1 MNWFFGKRR
10 NVKRAIVTS
19 LPRAPSGSVAPEDDS
34 CIPVTEDLLLF
45 VEDLCDHAS
54 TFTEFPVDPD
64 KCRKFVLG
72 PEEERHAIEV
82 IERVEALTK
91 LHEELVP
98 SRRTDREF
106 WWIYFTLIRQHF
118 KIAPRKAAPV
128 ELVSVSSPVFA
139 AALPQTS
146 QAFSAGGLSQGASL
160 VAPVSLAAY
169 SSSAAASA
177 AASAAGAPPP
187 LSDAE
192 RARVLAK
199 MVGASRELAAPALK
213 NEVRKSPTHS
223 RAKLWLFVTG
233 ASLYCSE
240 DGSYWEDTMR
250 RVLGSAELVPL
261 LDLVDFGGGAFR
273 EEDHALREEESTALR
288 NVLFALAAEQSEDA
302 FLPFAPDL
310 VSVLLRAMP
319 AAKAFNVASVLVA
332 CSMVHGTWFPTTR
345 KGHARDLAAFE
356 RSIARHAPQIYAK
369 MCELEVDVSE
379 FAAAW
384 FDRLFAGFVPN
395 DLLGRVADCFFTEG
409 RVVLYRVGIALLQLA
424 LPALLAAATP
434 QEFLAAANASGKSLE
449 NAVRLLQ
456 VAFEVPVDNS
466 EVEVCTAGREAHSRL
481 LRAALAVKIPPN
493 EGAEGV
499 VEIRPDGTT
508 AAGPAGAA
516 AAAAAAVSYDDFLRV
531 ENPST
536 ILSQRQFE
544 LLCDWLP
551 SRLVAMD
558 PVLLFTTAR
567 DGCALSRLFHQCE
580 GRDSLVLVVETT
592 SHNVFGVFI
601 PTELTPSPGRYYGTG
616 ESFLFAMT
624 PTPEKYEWEP
634 GNKSYFMNIEHR
646 SISFGGGGLMIDDE
660 LNEGS
665 SQACDTYHNKPL
677 NYGSEDF
684 EILHLEVVTFE

>member
-1 MNWFFGKRR
+1 
-10 NVKRAIVTS
+10 
-19 LPRAPSGSVAPEDDS
+19 
-34 CIPVTEDLLLF
+34 
-45 VEDLCDHAS
+45 
-54 TFTEFPVDPD
+54 
-64 KCRKFVLG
+64 
-72 PEEERHAIEV
+72 
-82 IERVEALTK
+82 
-91 LHEELVP
+91 
-98 SRRTDREF
+98 
-106 WWIYFTLIRQHF
+106 
-118 KIAPRKAAPV
+118 
-128 ELVSVSSPVFA
+128 
-139 AALPQTS
+139 
-146 QAFSAGGLSQGASL
+146 
-160 VAPVSLAAY
+160 
-169 SSSAAASA
+169 
-177 AASAAGAPPP
+177 
-187 LSDAE
+187 
-192 RARVLAK
+192 
-199 MVGASRELAAPALK
+199 
-213 NEVRKSPTHS
+213 
-223 RAKLWLFVTG
+223 
-233 ASLYCSE
+233 
-240 DGSYWEDTMR
+240 
-250 RVLGSAELVPL
+250 
-261 LDLVDFGGGAFR
+261 
-273 EEDHALREEESTALR
+273 
-288 NVLFALAAEQSEDA
+288 
-302 FLPFAPDL
+302 
-310 VSVLLRAMP
+310 
-319 AAKAFNVASVLVA
+319 
-332 CSMVHGTWFPTTR
+332 MVHGTWFPTTR

-499 VEIRPDGTT
+499 
-508 AAGPAGAA
+508 
-516 AAAAAAVSYDDFLRV
+516 
-531 ENPST
+531 
-536 ILSQRQFE
+536 FE